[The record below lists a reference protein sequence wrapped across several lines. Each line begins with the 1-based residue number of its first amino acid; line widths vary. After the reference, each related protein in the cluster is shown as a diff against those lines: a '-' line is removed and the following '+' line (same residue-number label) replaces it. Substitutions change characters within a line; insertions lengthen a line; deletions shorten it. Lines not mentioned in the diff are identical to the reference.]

1 MRLDETVALR
11 LKTDEAVVL
20 GYLLSREIWNR
31 GGERLFSCI
40 EHPAEEHALHAL
52 LQELSPTLL
61 KAGGT
66 EDAAEQNNRA
76 ARASLVA
83 RYSDQGS

>member
-1 MRLDETVALR
+1 
-11 LKTDEAVVL
+11 VL

-40 EHPAEEHALHAL
+40 EHPAEGHALHAL